1 MPDSPTPVS
10 QPTAPAD
17 AASIDAAPATGG
29 RPRRPFVLIT
39 GLSGAGRSTALHA
52 LEDLGYVAVDNLPL
66 LLLGS
71 LMRST
76 ESDGEIAAPLAFGID
91 TRTWRFDPQD
101 LVRRVRWL
109 RARPD
114 LEARLLFLDS
124 DTETLQRRYTESRR
138 PHPLAPDRPVVDG
151 IADER
156 KLLRPVRDSSDLV
169 IDTSALLP
177 NDFRQLLAGHFA
189 LTAQPGLRLAVVS
202 FSFRR
207 GLPREA
213 DLVFD
218 ARFLKNPHYEPALR
232 PLTGSDPAVAA
243 FVESDPDYAP
253 FIERLQGLIGPLLP
267 RFDAEG
273 KSYLTIAVGCT
284 GGKHRSVAVA
294 ERLADWLREQGRS
307 VSLSHRDAGGAPG
320 PAARGDSGLGT
331 KAGATG

>member
-10 QPTAPAD
+10 STDPL
-17 AASIDAAPATGG
+17 AAPPIATPAH
-29 RPRRPFVLIT
+29 PRRPFVVIT
-39 GLSGAGRSTALHA
+39 GLSGAGRATALRA
-52 LEDLGYVAVDNLPL
+52 LEDLGYVAVDNMPLPL
-66 LLLGS
+66 LGDLIHSTGS
-71 LMRST
+71 GSEM
-76 ESDGEIAAPLAFGID
+76 AAPVAFGVD
-91 TRTWRFDPQD
+91 TRTWGFDPQD
-101 LVRRVRWL
+101 LVRRVHEL

-114 LEARLLFLDS
+114 LAARLLFLDC
-124 DTETLQRRYTESRR
+124 DTETLQRRYTETRR
-138 PHPLAPDRPVVDG
+138 PHPMAPDRPVIDG
-151 IADER
+151 IVDER
-156 KLLRPVRDSSDLV
+156 RLLARVRDSSDLV
-169 IDTSALLP
+169 LDTSALAP

-189 LTAQPGLRLAVVS
+189 LAAEPSLRLAVVS

-218 ARFLKNPHYEPALR
+218 ARFLKNPHYEPALK
-232 PLTGSDPAVAA
+232 PLTGREPAVAA
-243 FVESDPDYAP
+243 FIASDPDYAP

-294 ERLADWLREQGRS
+294 EQLADWLRGQGRS
-307 VSLSHRDAGGAPG
+307 VSLSHRDAGSALG
-320 PAARGDSGLGT
+320 PAARGDLGMGT